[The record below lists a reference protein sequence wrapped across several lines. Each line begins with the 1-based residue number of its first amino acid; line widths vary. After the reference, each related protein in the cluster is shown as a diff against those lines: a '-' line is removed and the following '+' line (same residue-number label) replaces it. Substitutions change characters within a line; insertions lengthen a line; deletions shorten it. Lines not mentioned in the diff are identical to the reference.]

1 MKKDIEETLDI
12 PEGVQ
17 VSFQNG
23 TVNVKGSKG
32 ELNRYFDDPWLDIT
46 AEGNVLKA
54 MVKKATK
61 REKTKLYT
69 YLRHINNMM
78 KGVLKPMR
86 YKLKVCS
93 GHFPMNVSMSGTT
106 FSIKNFLGEKVPR
119 TLKIKEG
126 VTVKLDGDIVQVES
140 IDIEL
145 AGQVA
150 GQLERLTRITNRDLR
165 IFQDGIY
172 ITEKPQKK

>member
-1 MKKDIEETLDI
+1 MEERLDI

-23 TVNVKGSKG
+23 TITVKGSKG
-32 ELNRYFDDPWLDIT
+32 ELKRTFDDPWLEIT
-46 AEGNVLKA
+46 TEGNVLKA
-54 MVKKATK
+54 RVKKATK
-61 REKTKLYT
+61 REKTRLYT

-78 KGVLKPMR
+78 KGVLEPMR
-86 YKLKVCS
+86 YKLKICS

-172 ITEKPQKK
+172 IIEKPQKK